1 MAPLSRRARRTL
13 AVGAG
18 AAVAY
23 AAAVAY
29 RRACDAE
36 LEAPDA
42 RTKRLEEAHALA
54 ALEREL
60 AALDEGTLRGSGA
73 SARPPPR
80 GDHAGNSGDSLASG
94 SGSSTS
100 SLVERT
106 RATASTR
113 DGNEASSVV
122 RRSADRTKT
131 FRAAETESR
140 ETRGDDETDVKESR
154 ESAAGASRAGSG
166 ADSTPDFFA
175 STKFFA
181 CLELE
186 ESRELFDDAAE
197 TIEVPP
203 KAVVFRQGDDS
214 SAGIYVVERGSLG
227 VYLQEERATSAS
239 DGDEGSPPDARAGE
253 TGAPTRSTRSSSSD
267 DPSDAAAEDPQ
278 AEKRHDAARRAR
290 RKTLGP
296 PFLTNILREGESV
309 GDIDVL
315 DNAPRGVSVVAGAE
329 GARLVRIGQKELFAF
344 IRKHPRTLETYVTQ
358 AVARLWRVAHFV
370 LVDFLGLPR
379 PAAGDAVRLSRPDDR
394 GEPEPTRL
402 SPACALTKHVDA
414 LEKHCPSLRVDDAEE
429 GADDV
434 EQLLRSQKLY
444 AEGER
449 ATCMF
454 LVLSG
459 VARADATPWPRGDGQ
474 RGPPA
479 SAPALLGASA
489 FLTRSARQE
498 TVRVEANDA
507 SSAIRV
513 LVVGAKELAALR
525 TNEPEAYVA
534 VLLASTC
541 SLSRLLR
548 QFISL
553 GLNRVWLRA
562 GESAYVAGEAATS
575 MFVLISGRVRLLR
588 GEDSREETAELDPRD
603 GGSSSSAS
611 SSRGAYRARPDEER
625 GRGETIGEAPLLANG
640 RYPSTATCLRD
651 SELVRMSRGALTLV
665 CARHPVAASRLL
677 EAMARKLHASLGPS
691 QSRGASPATKPDLVT
706 IALVPVSAG
715 ADEAATAT
723 LAASLR
729 DALARRFGPTLWLDE
744 RAARDAFA
752 DGPNPVTRLEN
763 AFYRSKLTGWMAQQE
778 ENYRFILLQAD
789 ASGGAWSQ
797 VCVSQ
802 ADRVA
807 VVARVARGR
816 LPEDDRDDRDAES
829 VDEKREKGA
838 AAAQPSRAERRL
850 LWRRRRGAAVEL
862 VLVHDSGAAP
872 GETTATRRW
881 RASRPEVQRHHM
893 LRLSSDADVQR
904 LARHVA
910 GRAVGVVLT
919 GGGGHGLA
927 HLGALR
933 ALEDAGVPV
942 DVVGGTSRGALVA
955 ALYAKHASTTHML
968 PRVKEL
974 VGVLSSPRH
983 LLADLTLPI
992 LSVFSGKGLDAI
1004 LRKTLG
1010 EDDVEDLWLPFFC
1023 CSTNLT
1029 RGRLSTHVAGRAW
1042 SRVRASMTTLGLLPP
1057 VVDERG
1063 ELLVDGGYLNAIPVD
1078 VMRETFGADVVV
1090 VIDVEDDDYL
1100 AFRDLT
1106 PRDGGLGGWRLLW
1119 ERVGGVPFA
1128 FSGTALDAF
1137 RNARGALERAFAKTS
1152 PSGPSGPARRERD
1165 ASAGTQARNP
1175 PSGAGA
1181 RANKK
1186 VSYASLLS
1194 ALLRATSARQF
1205 AQASREHAINLYLRP
1220 PGASGWTA
1228 PLTPRR
1234 ADALVRRAHSHAC
1247 AAVAA
1252 WCRHE
1257 ALAEA
1262 RAAAADVGG
1271 PRAEIGP
1278 ARATRES
1285 PNPSGRSSG
1294 ASLAGFATERTRASS
1309 ISSPSSSPARRSL
1322 ELAVDRTGRADRVD
1336 RDDVPVGGANG
1347 DRSGLETTKMLLDPD
1362 PNHCAAVKA
1371 AARGISRA
1379 GKQKSRARSVTLPP
1393 PAAPGADEA
1402 ATRVRAG
1409 PARSLSAREKPASI
1423 AESFSSARSSEARLS
1438 EASARASERGAPR
1451 TPPRDGPTTAGSLS
1465 SFCSAAESLPGEEPS
1480 DDATPTRRSGANA
1493 TAERSDSRRG
1503 DRSSKSAAT
1512 AAKARRGSREP
1523 DAERLGDFDAVL
1535 ASSLLYRAG
1544 SAREIPRAGGRH
1556 VRRHSAHVD
1565 ALSPG
1570 APVFGA
1576 LLARRAEEEDRWR
1589 RAFGTPGGPERA
1601 APAAHAA
1608 PRRRSLSAGDLA
1620 EALAKEG
1627 PPEEVASLGRAA

>member
-1 MAPLSRRARRTL
+1 MAPLSRRARRAL

-18 AAVAY
+18 ATVAY

-29 RRACDAE
+29 RRARDAA

-42 RTKRLEEAHALA
+42 RTERLEEARALA

-60 AALDEGTLRGSGA
+60 AALDEETLRGSGA

-80 GDHAGNSGDSLASG
+80 RDHAGSSGDSLASG
-94 SGSSTS
+94 SASGTS
-100 SLVERT
+100 YADAERPH
-106 RATASTR
+106 ATASAR
-113 DGNEASSVV
+113 DGDDATHGDV
-122 RRSADRTKT
+122 RRSAEPT
-131 FRAAETESR
+131 FFPGTSRVTDAKDEKEKDVFEDESSERAETKAR
-140 ETRGDDETDVKESR
+140 TPD
-154 ESAAGASRAGSG
+154 GSG
-166 ADSTPDFFA
+166 SDSTPDFFA

-203 KAVVFRQGDDS
+203 RAVVFRQGDDS

-227 VYLQEERATSAS
+227 VYLQEERETAEVDAGSDTSAS
-239 DGDEGSPPDARAGE
+239 SGRDA
-253 TGAPTRSTRSSSSD
+253 PSTRDAGRMTPND
-267 DPSDAAAEDPQ
+267 DSTRIVEKAGDASTTDAAA
-278 AEKRHDAARRAR
+278 RRGGSSARRAEPPQPFVSS
-290 RKTLGP
+290 KTLGP

-344 IRKHPRTLETYVTQ
+344 IAKHPRTLETYVTQ

-370 LVDFLGLPR
+370 LVDFLGLPK
-379 PAAGDAVRLSRPDDR
+379 PAAGDAVRLEGDAVRLKKNASLAAPEGRNAHTASASARDAASEDVRREKNLREPRSRV
-394 GEPEPTRL
+394 
-402 SPACALTKHVDA
+402 SPAYALMRHIDA
-414 LEKHCPSLRVDDAEE
+414 LEKHCPVLRVDDDECHT
-429 GADDV
+429 GT
-434 EQLLRSQKLY
+434 QSQKLY
-444 AEGER
+444 AEGDH

-459 VARADATPWPRGDGQ
+459 AARADATPWPRGDGQ
-474 RGPPA
+474 RGAPA
-479 SAPALLGASA
+479 SAPALIGASA

-498 TVRVEANDA
+498 TVRVEAQSVVASACGSRQDTRQDATEDACSSSSSDAA
-507 SSAIRV
+507 SSSASFDSPSAKAFSSRDSPPAIRV
-513 LVVGAKELAALR
+513 LAIGATELAALR
-525 TNEPEAYVA
+525 LRAPEAYVA

-562 GESAYVAGEAATS
+562 GESAYVAGEQATS

-588 GEDSREETAELDPRD
+588 DARISRISRISRPRRRETTERRSRRETQSARTVPRPPSAPRARAR
-603 GGSSSSAS
+603 GGS
-611 SSRGAYRARPDEER
+611 EER

-665 CARHPVAASRLL
+665 CARHPNAASRLL
-677 EAMARKLHASLGPS
+677 EAMARKLHATLGPAGS
-691 QSRGASPATKPDLVT
+691 SSKRPDLVT
-706 IALVPVSAG
+706 IALVPASAG
-715 ADEAATAT
+715 ANEAATAT

-729 DALARRFGPTLWLDE
+729 DALATNFGPTLWLDE
-744 RAARDAFA
+744 RAARDAFT
-752 DGPNPVTRLEN
+752 DGTVTRLEN

-789 ASGGAWSQ
+789 ASDGAWSR

-807 VVARVARGR
+807 VVAKTSPVARPARGSSSSSSS
-816 LPEDDRDDRDAES
+816 ENDA
-829 VDEKREKGA
+829 VDHS
-838 AAAQPSRAERRL
+838 PSRAERRL

-862 VLVHDSGAAP
+862 VLVHDPGAAP
-872 GETTATRRW
+872 AETRRW
-881 RASRPEVQRHHM
+881 RASRAEVRRHHM

-942 DVVGGTSRGALVA
+942 DAVGGTSRGALVA
-955 ALYAKHASTTHML
+955 ALYAKYASTTHML

-1042 SRVRASMTTLGLLPP
+1042 RRVRASMTTLGLLPP

-1063 ELLVDGGYLNAIPVD
+1063 ELLVDGGYLNAIPAD
-1078 VMRETFGADVVV
+1078 VMRETMGADVVIAV
-1090 VIDVEDDDYL
+1090 DVEDDDYL

-1119 ERVGGVPFA
+1119 ERVDPLAGARATLSGAHTALTKAFPFTM
-1128 FSGTALDAF
+1128 FSGSRATDVGRLMSD
-1137 RNARGALERAFAKTS
+1137 ER
-1152 PSGPSGPARRERD
+1152 RD
-1165 ASAGTQARNP
+1165 ASASVP
-1175 PSGAGA
+1175 
-1181 RANKK
+1181 ANKNDDGGGETSRK
-1186 VSYASLLS
+1186 KTSVSYASLLS
-1194 ALLRATSARQF
+1194 ALLHATSSRQF
-1205 AQASREHAINLYLRP
+1205 AQASREHAIDLYLRP
-1220 PGASGWTA
+1220 PGVSGWTA

-1234 ADALVRRAHSHAC
+1234 VDALVRRAHAHSC
-1247 AAVAA
+1247 VAVEA
-1252 WCRHE
+1252 WRARE
-1257 ALAEA
+1257 ARAEA
-1262 RAAAADVGG
+1262 RAAAADG
-1271 PRAEIGP
+1271 
-1278 ARATRES
+1278 ARAPAGGAPRRPTV
-1285 PNPSGRSSG
+1285 GRAARPDIEFDGNAIG
-1294 ASLAGFATERTRASS
+1294 AFRA
-1309 ISSPSSSPARRSL
+1309 PTPAWRSM
-1322 ELAVDRTGRADRVD
+1322 ELAVDRTGRADAGSHR
-1336 RDDVPVGGANG
+1336 RNPRLGANDAEETDCPYVEAVEAVEAVEVPGGVG
-1347 DRSGLETTKMLLDPD
+1347 DGLD
-1362 PNHCAAVKA
+1362 
-1371 AARGISRA
+1371 ARRERGVVDHDA
-1379 GKQKSRARSVTLPP
+1379 FPARVSPEPSLGDAP
-1393 PAAPGADEA
+1393 PA
-1402 ATRVRAG
+1402 
-1409 PARSLSAREKPASI
+1409 
-1423 AESFSSARSSEARLS
+1423 
-1438 EASARASERGAPR
+1438 
-1451 TPPRDGPTTAGSLS
+1451 
-1465 SFCSAAESLPGEEPS
+1465 
-1480 DDATPTRRSGANA
+1480 
-1493 TAERSDSRRG
+1493 
-1503 DRSSKSAAT
+1503 
-1512 AAKARRGSREP
+1512 
-1523 DAERLGDFDAVL
+1523 
-1535 ASSLLYRAG
+1535 
-1544 SAREIPRAGGRH
+1544 
-1556 VRRHSAHVD
+1556 
-1565 ALSPG
+1565 
-1570 APVFGA
+1570 FGA
-1576 LLARRAEEEDRWR
+1576 GRGRSRD
-1589 RAFGTPGGPERA
+1589 P
-1601 APAAHAA
+1601 AP
-1608 PRRRSLSAGDLA
+1608 D
-1620 EALAKEG
+1620 
-1627 PPEEVASLGRAA
+1627 